1 MKKNKSS
8 FIYLAAISYAIII
21 GLSFLFNKIAISHSN
36 PLDVL
41 AHRFTAAFIGVII
54 LLLFKDVK
62 INYTWERV
70 KKILPLALL
79 YPLSF
84 FSFQTFGLQYAS
96 SSEAGILMASAP
108 IFTLILAGF
117 FLKEKTNFLQKLSII
132 ISVSGVIYITI
143 MKGASFDFA
152 NLKGVLFLVLSAL
165 SMAGYSVLARVLTR
179 DFSNIELSVIML
191 VLSFIA
197 FNALAVGNHLVA
209 GTLNAFLTPILN
221 KEFLICILY
230 LGILSSLISSLLS
243 NFVLSKIEAFKMS
256 VFSNLGTVI
265 SMVAG
270 VVFLKEDLFYYH
282 IIGSILIVIGVLGT
296 NFLDHVHLK
305 GKK

>member
-221 KEFLICILY
+221 KEFLLCILY

-243 NFVLSKIEAFKMS
+243 NFVLSKIEASKMS